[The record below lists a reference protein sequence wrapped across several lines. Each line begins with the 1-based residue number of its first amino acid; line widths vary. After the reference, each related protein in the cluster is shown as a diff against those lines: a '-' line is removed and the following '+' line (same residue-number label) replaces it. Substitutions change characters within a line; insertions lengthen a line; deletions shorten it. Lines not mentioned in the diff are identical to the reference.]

1 MRRVTLMVAVMST
14 LGLVGCATT
23 TDPREGGLLGGIQG
37 MSTGAYDQRVQ
48 EREDRLEQLRQTQRE
63 LQTER
68 EDLEA
73 RKARQGREVALER
86 ERLAA
91 LDRDVTG
98 LSRQVDGL
106 SARHGEDD
114 QRVQALQ
121 GRLNDLQ
128 GRMKSQQ
135 SALDALEGSGMG
147 DAETDLRRRQLE
159 EQRNALREEFDL
171 LMELSL
177 DLAR

>member
-1 MRRVTLMVAVMST
+1 MRRVTLMVAVMGS

-37 MSTGAYDQRVQ
+37 MSSGAYDQRVQ
-48 EREDRLEQLRQTQRE
+48 EREDRLARLRETQRE
-63 LQTER
+63 LESER

-73 RKARQGREVALER
+73 RKARQSHEVALER

-98 LSRQVDGL
+98 LSRQVEGL

-114 QRVQALQ
+114 ARVKELQ
-121 GRLNDLQ
+121 TRLDDLQ
-128 GRMKSQQ
+128 GRMQSQQ
-135 SALDALEGSGMG
+135 SALDALEGTGMG
-147 DAETDLRRRQLE
+147 DTETDLRRRQLE

>member
-1 MRRVTLMVAVMST
+1 MKRMTLMVAVMGT
-14 LGLVGCATT
+14 LGLAGCATT
-23 TDPREGGLLGGIQG
+23 TDPHEGGLLGGIQG
-37 MSTGAYDQRVQ
+37 MGSGAYDQRVQ
-48 EREDRLEQLRQTQRE
+48 EREDRLEQLRQAQQE

-73 RKARQGREVALER
+73 RKTRQRREVALER

-98 LSRQVDGL
+98 LSRQVESL
-106 SARHGEDD
+106 SDRHGEED

-121 GRLNDLQ
+121 TRLDDLR
-128 GRMKSQQ
+128 GRMNTQQ